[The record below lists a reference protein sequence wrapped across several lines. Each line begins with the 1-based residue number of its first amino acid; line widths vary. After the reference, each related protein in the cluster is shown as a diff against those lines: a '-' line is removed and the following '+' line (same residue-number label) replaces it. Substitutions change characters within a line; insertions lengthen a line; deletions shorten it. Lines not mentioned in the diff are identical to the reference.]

1 MAHEDYQKD
10 YFIRMV
16 REANQMK
23 IARDIKNDM
32 KAKDSYHFDKT
43 MLNEGIKFFENG
55 GLLEEAPLELR
66 ENKNFIHG
74 YEVAKKRQENRQ
86 EVYDLGVQKFVDGV
100 HLGKVSEIY
109 RNNPD
114 FMQGYMDAKG
124 QSLIDG
130 IDWEN
135 IPDEFIQ
142 EVIFSQEQEE
152 VDKDSKR
159 HR

>member
-1 MAHEDYQKD
+1 MWHYDREKD
-10 YFIRMV
+10 SFIKMKQSI
-16 REANQMK
+16 NQAK
-23 IARDIKNDM
+23 VAEQIKNDKSM
-32 KAKDSYHFDKT
+32 NIAYLFDRT
-43 MLNEGIKFFENG
+43 MLNEGIKFFDDG
-55 GLLEEAPLELR
+55 GLLEEAPVELR
-66 ENKNFIHG
+66 ENINFIHG
-74 YEVAKKRQENRQ
+74 YEMAKKKRENRQ
-86 EVYDLGVQKFVDGV
+86 EVYDLGVKKFVDGV

-114 FMQGYMDAKG
+114 FMQGYTDAKE

-152 VDKDSKR
+152 VDKDNKR